1 MDTSHAENVS
11 EDSLEPRLMFDVSNI
26 FLPTIVNHFKATKD
40 NLHLNFKDFIPEL
53 ADEEQLCINFSTLG
67 QFQNPQFLAHLS

>member
-1 MDTSHAENVS
+1 MQKMCLKIPWNRV
-11 EDSLEPRLMFDVSNI
+11 LCLMSQNI
-26 FLPTIVNHFKATKD
+26 FLPIIVNHFKATKD

-53 ADEEQLCINFSTLG
+53 ADEEQLCINFSTLA